1 MANEIE
7 SVLAS
12 LEQTAKGQETV
23 KIGDILAGL
32 GERGFGPILLI
43 LSMFLILPVGMIPG
57 MPGVVGAALIIVG
70 WQLFRGKKGI
80 WLPYYVTKRH
90 LPVSTIG
97 KIIAKIRPL
106 AERTDRLFGHR
117 LQRLTQ
123 NRIVL
128 ITGGAGILLSGSI
141 MVTIGFIPGL
151 PATLALPILLF
162 GLGLTTGNGVVVLA
176 GYALV
181 IPAVILIFWLLG

>member
-1 MANEIE
+1 MSNEIE

-12 LEQTAKGQETV
+12 LKKTAEGEETV
-23 KIGDILAGL
+23 EIGKILKAL
-32 GERGFGPILLI
+32 GERGFGPILLV

-57 MPGVVGAALIIVG
+57 MPGVVGVTLIIVG

-80 WLPYYVTKRH
+80 WLPHYVTKRH

-106 AERTDRLFGHR
+106 AERTDRLLGHG

-123 NRIVL
+123 SRIVL
-128 ITGGAGILLSGSI
+128 IIGAIGIVLSGAI

-162 GLGLTTGNGVVVLA
+162 GLGLTAGNGVVVLA

-181 IPAVILIFWLLG
+181 IPAVVLILWLLG